1 MRAQGELT
9 DLRGWV
15 IGLLTMPGAVATLF
29 PMPPVT
35 VQNPFVGYRGGTE
48 GLMLVCIAL
57 GSRNS
62 QLAAGNNLA
71 VRIVQFIGINFQTT
85 AGNDFARSGFLYFG
99 LPGNPVVIVFV
110 PTFMVDAI
118 WCMQVIGFIVIDIP
132 PLLMLRALL
141 QPLITP
147 VGLILDMLLA
157 GSFNNISNQMGIGIA
172 HDLRGNPSFSC
183 RFNRGTAV
191 IDLFGLALRQMVGC

>member
-1 MRAQGELT
+1 
-9 DLRGWV
+9 
-15 IGLLTMPGAVATLF
+15 
-29 PMPPVT
+29 MPPVT
-35 VQNPFVGYRGGTE
+35 VQNPLIAYRGGTE
-48 GLMLVCIAL
+48 GLMLVYIAL

-62 QLAAGNNLA
+62 QLAAGNDLA
-71 VRIVQFIGINFQTT
+71 VRVVQFIGINLQTT
-85 AGNDFARSGFLYFG
+85 AGNDFARSGFLHFG

-110 PTFMVDAI
+110 PAFMVDAVG
-118 WCMQVIGFIVIDIP
+118 CMQVVGFIVIDIP
-132 PLLMLRALL
+132 PLLMLRTLL

-147 VGLILDMLLA
+147 VSLIFDMPLTGGL
-157 GSFNNISNQMGIGIA
+157 NNISDQMGIGIA